1 MGCPKELG
9 VPSGDVGLDIRGG
22 RMKHGMEGGGARI
35 GRTNVF
41 NNGEWTAAVVF
52 EAAHRAGHLLAHGA
66 RRRGGGARGWATN

>member
-1 MGCPKELG
+1 MELEEVHELG
-9 VPSGDVGLDIRGG
+9 
-22 RMKHGMEGGGARI
+22 AR
-35 GRTNVF
+35 TF